1 MKPGDIQFALAGVS
15 FRRGNFKDAMLAVG
29 DVLDLKPEP
38 ENKFDP
44 NAIAVYKGT
53 LHIGYVPKDW
63 NHALRGTT
71 QCCVEAVNKHGA
83 GLSATL
89 ST

>member
-15 FRRGNFKDAMLAVG
+15 FRRGNFRDAALAVG

-44 NAIAVYKGT
+44 HAIAVYKGA
-53 LHIGYVPKDW
+53 LHIGYVPRDW
-63 NHALRGTT
+63 NHALCGVT
-71 QCCVEAVNKHGA
+71 QCRVEAATKHGA